1 MVVGEVKWGI
11 LGGLVEI
18 VEEIESLGRLS
29 SKTLAEF
36 QWDRRKLE
44 WSRMIA
50 DDRVGE
56 VSVSLS
62 VWYSDAA
69 VLKMQNA
76 TNLNDNWS
84 VNQKTVASSRKKI
97 VVQLS

>member
-36 QWDRRKLE
+36 Q
-44 WSRMIA
+44 
-50 DDRVGE
+50 
-56 VSVSLS
+56 
-62 VWYSDAA
+62 
-69 VLKMQNA
+69 
-76 TNLNDNWS
+76 
-84 VNQKTVASSRKKI
+84 
-97 VVQLS
+97 